1 MTARES
7 LALQARPWRCCGRGL
22 VRSGTDCV
30 ECVREDSPAVVAA
43 ASAADVA
50 AVVAEIDVRNSAE
63 APAREAGIE
72 AARVRDAAAVNRR
85 AVDAEADAL
94 RAGTLAADVVRCR
107 SAVARWQA
115 GNPQS
120 SVRGKY
126 GRYGLSQ
133 GLWAALSAARVSAAA
148 SAEYAMQTGAMARP
162 PDAKDIGGGEY
173 SKVD

>member
-1 MTARES
+1 MMKAH
-7 LALQARPWRCCGRGL
+7 LLQARGWRRCGCGQ
-22 VRSGTDCV
+22 VRSGAECV
-30 ECVREDSPAVVAA
+30 ECVRLDSPGVVGAA
-43 ASAADVA
+43 TAADVA
-50 AVVAEIDVRNSAE
+50 AVVASIDARNAAD

-72 AARVRDAAAVNRR
+72 AARVRDAAAVIRR

-133 GLWAALSAARVSAAA
+133 GLWAALLSAGGGAVAGA
-148 SAEYAMQTGAMARP
+148 AEYAMQTGAMARP
-162 PDAKDIGGGEY
+162 APATDVGGGEY

>member
-1 MTARES
+1 MNATL
-7 LALQARPWRCCGRGL
+7 LAQTRPWRRCGRGQ
-22 VRSGTDCV
+22 VRSGADCV
-30 ECVREDSPAVVAA
+30 DCVRLDNPDVVRAA
-43 ASAADVA
+43 TAADVA
-50 AVVAEIDVRNSAE
+50 AVVAEIDARNAAE

-72 AARVRDAAAVNRR
+72 AARVRDAAAAERR
-85 AVDAEADAL
+85 ASDAEADAL
-94 RAGTLAADVVRCR
+94 RAGTLAADVILCR
-107 SAVARWQA
+107 AAVARWQA
-115 GNPQS
+115 DNPQS

-126 GRYGLSQ
+126 GRCGLSQ